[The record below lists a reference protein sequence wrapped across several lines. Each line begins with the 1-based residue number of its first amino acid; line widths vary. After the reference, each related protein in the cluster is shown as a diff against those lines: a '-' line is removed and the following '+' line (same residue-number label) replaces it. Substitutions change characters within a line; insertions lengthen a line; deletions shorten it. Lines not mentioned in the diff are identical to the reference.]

1 MDKNERILARAD
13 IRFEKTSF
21 SRILTFIF
29 LILVVLS
36 FFGGLLFESTILD
49 VWNNTPE
56 FTFFEFL
63 SPPQDREYHKFVF
76 WFDVFLFDDENDRDF
91 ANTSGYR
98 RMIDSN
104 EGNIIGVSIL
114 YAILC
119 LTPAFVRA
127 IFKRQCRIT
136 ALTVTDSLIYGSYNR
151 FLSQKS
157 LQIPIEKLDNLTTL
171 SSIADKLRSGITLEI
186 YSTSGVIKLH
196 FVHNAEKIIAA
207 ALHRIEEIREEEKCS
222 AAITQPVQD
231 AVTISVSIS
240 SKLKE
245 LSDLK
250 ETGLITK
257 EEYLKKREEIISKL

>member
-1 MDKNERILARAD
+1 M
-13 IRFEKTSF
+13 
-21 SRILTFIF
+21 
-29 LILVVLS
+29 
-36 FFGGLLFESTILD
+36 
-49 VWNNTPE
+49 
-56 FTFFEFL
+56 
-63 SPPQDREYHKFVF
+63 
-76 WFDVFLFDDENDRDF
+76 
-91 ANTSGYR
+91 
-98 RMIDSN
+98 
-104 EGNIIGVSIL
+104 
-114 YAILC
+114 
-119 LTPAFVRA
+119 
-127 IFKRQCRIT
+127 
-136 ALTVTDSLIYGSYNR
+136 
-151 FLSQKS
+151 
-157 LQIPIEKLDNLTTL
+157 QIPIEKLDNLTTL